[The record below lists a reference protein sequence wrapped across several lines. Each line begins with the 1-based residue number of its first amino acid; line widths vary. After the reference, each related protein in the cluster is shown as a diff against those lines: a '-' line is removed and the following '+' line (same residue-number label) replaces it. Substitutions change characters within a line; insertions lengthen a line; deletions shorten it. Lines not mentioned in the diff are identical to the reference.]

1 MRQLYRTPCDVQTQP
16 SLERCLG
23 QIPSLLARS
32 KRLRNEAEVLLKF
45 MLGVGAVVVVCLA
58 LGFQHHTAHLGQ
70 PPGPLRARVALCVC
84 VCVCVCVRVCVCV
97 CACVC
102 IIRQA

>member
-1 MRQLYRTPCDVQTQP
+1 M
-16 SLERCLG
+16 
-23 QIPSLLARS
+23 
-32 KRLRNEAEVLLKF
+32 LLKF

-84 VCVCVCVRVCVCV
+84 VCVRARARARVYILCT
-97 CACVC
+97 AGMTPLF
-102 IIRQA
+102 A